1 MAQLAET
8 PVRNKLPKEFTMN
21 QIGWTI
27 LQRYENFI
35 LVEGQQVNPTG
46 KPVKVWYTA
55 NVTFD
60 RDGNEI
66 APITLGIENSLLNR
80 NYNEIRA
87 RFERGC
93 GDLKAAKERKENAI
107 LEQQLI
113 EQAEGKRLQFLSE
126 SEELKAHLRVE
137 FEALYDKAQTWQA
150 IGSNKRA
157 MEILHTIAAM
167 DSFRFYHRNTII
179 KL

>member
-8 PVRNKLPKEFTMN
+8 PVRNKIPKQFTMN
-21 QIGWTI
+21 QVGWKV
-27 LQRYENFI
+27 LQRFENFI

-80 NYNEIRA
+80 NYNEILA
-87 RFERGC
+87 RFERGK
-93 GDLKAAKERKENAI
+93 GDLIAAKERKEKA
-107 LEQQLI
+107 L
-113 EQAEGKRLQFLSE
+113 QAEKDITEAENKRLQFLSE

-137 FEALYDKAQTWQA
+137 FEGLYDKSKSFQGT
-150 IGSNKRA
+150 GKRGL
-157 MEILHTIAAM
+157 ELLNTISAL

>member
-21 QIGWTI
+21 QVGWKV
-27 LQRYENFI
+27 LQRFENFI
-35 LVEGQQVNPTG
+35 LIEGQQVNPTG
-46 KPVKVWYTA
+46 KPIKIWDTA
-55 NVTFD
+55 NIRVDTNGD
-60 RDGNEI
+60 EMP
-66 APITLGIENSLLNR
+66 PITCGVENSQANR
-80 NYNEIRA
+80 HYDEILA
-87 RFERGC
+87 RFKRGC

-113 EQAEGKRLQFLSE
+113 EQAEAKRLQFLSE

-137 FEALYDKAQTWQA
+137 FEGLYDKSKSFQ
-150 IGSNKRA
+150 GMGKRA
-157 MEILHTIAAM
+157 MEILNTISAL
-167 DSFRFYHRNTII
+167 DSFRFYHRQTIF